1 MRWYT
6 NPSSVRLRPG
16 WWLILGLLAGCGHH
30 RAEVAPPQV
39 VVVPGPAP
47 IEPCSPLIGVLG
59 GVGMVILL
67 PLERQQQELAGIDA
81 SLARTGLVTDRLRLA
96 MLLTLGD
103 ERIRDTERAQQLIE
117 GHTWEDTSYE
127 AVARLI
133 LELIEERKARASD
146 RLDLSFALEQERR
159 QRAELEDRLA
169 QIRAIETE
177 MDARDL
183 RQEGAQN

>member
-1 MRWYT
+1 MRSYT
-6 NPSSVRLRPG
+6 KPRA
-16 WWLILGLLAGCGHH
+16 WWLLLALALGCGH
-30 RAEVAPPQV
+30 RAQVAPPQV

-47 IEPCSPLIGVLG
+47 VEPCSPLIGVLG

-67 PLERQQQELAGIDA
+67 PVERQEQELAGIEA
-81 SLARTGLVTDRLRLA
+81 SFARTDLVTDRLRLA

-103 ERIRDTERAQQLIE
+103 ERVRDTERAEELLD
-117 GHTWEDTSYE
+117 GRTWEDTSYE
-127 AVARLI
+127 AVARMI

-159 QRAELEDRLA
+159 ERAELEDRLA

-183 RQEGAQN
+183 PPEGAQN